1 LGVVDY
7 RRPLETIVPGVLGR
21 VLGVLARTEAEL
33 TMRTVAQLADVSVNR
48 AVTVL
53 NELVLLG
60 IVERREAGSSA
71 LVRLVQD
78 NEAARWITQLGQLYE
93 RVVTRLEKEAGR
105 IAPIPASV
113 VLFGSFARGE
123 AGSASDI
130 DVLIVRPDDLSEGD
144 DRWTDAVGRW
154 TSRARRIT
162 GNPVNVV
169 EVGASEVPRL
179 LRRRGSVWSNIA
191 EEGRVLA
198 GADLQSLATGTRAS

>member
-1 LGVVDY
+1 MNY

-21 VLGVLARTEAEL
+21 VLGVLTRTEAEL

-53 NELVLLG
+53 NELVSLG
-60 IVERREAGSSA
+60 IVERRDAGSSA
-71 LVRLVQD
+71 LVRLAHD
-78 NEAARWITQLGQLYE
+78 NEAARSITQLGQLYE

-105 IAPIPASV
+105 IAPMPASV

-123 AGSASDI
+123 ADNASDI

-144 DRWTDAVGRW
+144 ERWTDAVGRW
-154 TSRARRIT
+154 TSRAQRTT

>member
-1 LGVVDY
+1 
-7 RRPLETIVPGVLGR
+7 
-21 VLGVLARTEAEL
+21 
-33 TMRTVAQLADVSVNR
+33 MRTVAQLADVSVNR
-48 AVTVL
+48 AATVL
-53 NELVLLG
+53 NELVSLG

-71 LVRLVQD
+71 LVRLAHD
-78 NEAARWITQLGQLYE
+78 NEAARSITQLGQLYE

-105 IAPIPASV
+105 IAPMPVSV

-123 AGSASDI
+123 ADSASDI

-198 GADLQSLATGTRAS
+198 GADLQSLAMGSRAT

>member
-1 LGVVDY
+1 MDY

-53 NELVLLG
+53 NELVSLG

-71 LVRLVQD
+71 LVRLAQD

-105 IAPIPASV
+105 IAPMPASV

-123 AGSASDI
+123 ADSASDI

-144 DRWTDAVGRW
+144 DHWTDAVGRW
-154 TSRARRIT
+154 TSRARRII

-179 LRRRGSVWSNIA
+179 LRRRGSVWSNIV

-198 GADLQSLATGTRAS
+198 GADLQSLAMGSRAS